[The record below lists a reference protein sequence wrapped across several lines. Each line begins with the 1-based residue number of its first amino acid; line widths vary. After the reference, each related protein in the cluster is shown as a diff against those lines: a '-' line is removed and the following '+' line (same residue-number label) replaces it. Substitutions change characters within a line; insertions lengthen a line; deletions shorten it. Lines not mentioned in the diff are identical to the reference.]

1 MPNTSKT
8 HDENRSKVC
17 LLCFQR
23 DKNIRSAESPE
34 NLRRIHEYF
43 FENYDPSDLKLPI
56 GICSCCNRKL
66 LNLENKKLGKD
77 KDKPLPEVI
86 LPDPVDFSKL
96 KFPASITRSRG
107 GDLQNC
113 DCDICEIARE
123 EIFKNPKLKGTKGFK
138 TTLGRPRKDIP
149 RLPTPRPIKKC
160 QRCDQVVGRGIP
172 HPQPCTITDLR
183 RNTHLNSLKDPLGRA
198 YQAGQVVKELAEAA
212 GSSKFIPV
220 PSRNGGSL
228 NLSFDK
234 PSTSRAL
241 FPDNKPISVKEFDKL
256 AEKLHISHNQ
266 EEDLAQCF
274 RGWKG
279 ANVFEANLSTR
290 LLEKRRTGA
299 EFFTVEKFEMDVAV
313 DRANPGQFKREF
325 RPVFYCKNVIELFKF
340 VAHRRGYHPQ
350 TDLIE
355 LFGCDKGGKI
365 LPSVKKVVNIK
376 KVVDE
381 FSSPSC
387 KGKRSSYQQGAFP
400 KAFKDSG
407 VNRTIVLA
415 LAPYCCESYS
425 NLEVIS
431 KILKLDYTL
440 LKSPSD
446 TNDLLCSPKF
456 CGVGTAASTYPCH
469 VCEMAARDFGKVEN
483 DLFLKGGKLRTLK
496 SIDDNAMQYQED
508 CKTHKKK
515 TKLSS
520 ASRFNCEKRP
530 LYYLHNIPF
539 SKLVLLLMPP
549 PELHILLGLGND
561 FFDLIVDRLKA
572 KDPTYLEII
581 KNFLKRHSLLR
592 QVYFL
597 SDRKDFPGQFDG
609 DSCKFFLNLVDKLEA
624 ALKEVAGAFE
634 AVEDILVAMKAFNNV
649 RKQCF
654 TVDLDPNYKNGIRE
668 FAHLW
673 VKCNR
678 AITLKCH
685 ILFVHVVQF
694 LESQK
699 DRYPN
704 KGLGFWAEQAS
715 EGSHNKADK
724 AFAAY
729 LR

>member
-1 MPNTSKT
+1 MPTTSKT
-8 HDENRSKVC
+8 HNENRSKVC
-17 LLCFQR
+17 LLCFQ
-23 DKNIRSAESPE
+23 KGSTMRSAGSPE
-34 NLRRIHEYF
+34 NLTRIQEYF

-96 KFPASITRSRG
+96 QFPASITRSRG
-107 GDLQNC
+107 GDLQSC

-160 QRCDQVVGRGIP
+160 QRCDQVVGRDIP

-183 RNTHLNSLKDPLGRA
+183 RNTHLNSLKDPIGRA

-415 LAPYCCESYS
+415 LAPHCCESYS

-440 LKSPSD
+440 LKSLSD

-469 VCEMAARDFGKVEN
+469 YCEMAARDFGKVEN

-508 CKTHKKK
+508 CKTHKK
-515 TKLSS
+515 TK
-520 ASRFNCEKRP
+520 RKF
-530 LYYLHNIPF
+530 
-539 SKLVLLLMPP
+539 
-549 PELHILLGLGND
+549 
-561 FFDLIVDRLKA
+561 
-572 KDPTYLEII
+572 
-581 KNFLKRHSLLR
+581 LLR
-592 QVYFL
+592 F
-597 SDRKDFPGQFDG
+597 
-609 DSCKFFLNLVDKLEA
+609 
-624 ALKEVAGAFE
+624 
-634 AVEDILVAMKAFNNV
+634 
-649 RKQCF
+649 
-654 TVDLDPNYKNGIRE
+654 
-668 FAHLW
+668 
-673 VKCNR
+673 
-678 AITLKCH
+678 
-685 ILFVHVVQF
+685 
-694 LESQK
+694 
-699 DRYPN
+699 
-704 KGLGFWAEQAS
+704 
-715 EGSHNKADK
+715 
-724 AFAAY
+724 
-729 LR
+729 